1 MLPDIWGKHMWFSI
15 HFIAQDYP
23 LEPSQDDVISYKNF
37 FENLWKVLPC
47 YKCGVNYKRHLKELP
62 IDQYLE
68 SRELLFAWTVELH
81 NIVNAELGKPRMTLD
96 EAKKKYSDPEFNTKM
111 LETQKTITSLI
122 NLNNPGYKSNMSN
135 LSNVSN
141 VSNLSK
147 VSAAQIII
155 AFTLGIGVGALV
167 YWMLVKKKHISKK

>member
-23 LEPSQDDVISYKNF
+23 LEPTQDDVNSYKHF

-47 YKCGVNYKRHLKELP
+47 YKCSVNYKRHLKELP

-81 NIVNAELGKPRMTLD
+81 NIVNAELGKPLMTLD
-96 EAKKKYSDPEFNTKM
+96 EAKKKYSDSEFNTKTI
-111 LETQKTITSLI
+111 ETQKTIASLI
-122 NLNNPGYKSNMSN
+122 NLNKSDEKYQ
-135 LSNVSN
+135 
-141 VSNLSK
+141 LSK
-147 VSAAQIII
+147 MSTPQIII
-155 AFTLGIGVGALV
+155 SFTLGIGVGALV
-167 YWMLVKKKHISKK
+167 YWMLVKKKYLSRK